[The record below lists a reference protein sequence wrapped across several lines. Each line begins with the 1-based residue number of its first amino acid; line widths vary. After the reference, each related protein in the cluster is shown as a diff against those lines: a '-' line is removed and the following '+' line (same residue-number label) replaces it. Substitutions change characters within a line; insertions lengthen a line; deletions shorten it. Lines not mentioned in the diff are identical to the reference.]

1 MGGWTGS
8 VHLGVGALA
17 YDGAVGTTGRHRH
30 AAWQLLALRSGTV
43 GLTVWPP
50 DGESSTRAGLTAF
63 VIPAGTEHAVETV
76 SPDAAGLTVY
86 LDPGAVPLALPDA
99 PTEDDLRHLATARD
113 GLRPVHPYVV
123 SALEVVSRRRSEALS
138 LTAVAAEIGVSAS
151 HLSRLWRRDLGLA
164 FPAWVRWSRLRAMAE
179 RVRDGASITDAA
191 HAAGFADGAHASRV
205 CREMFGLAP
214 QELLAALG

>member
-1 MGGWTGS
+1 M
-8 VHLGVGALA
+8 
-17 YDGAVGTTGRHRH
+17 
-30 AAWQLLALRSGTV
+30 
-43 GLTVWPP
+43 
-50 DGESSTRAGLTAF
+50 
-63 VIPAGTEHAVETV
+63 
-76 SPDAAGLTVY
+76 
-86 LDPGAVPLALPDA
+86 
-99 PTEDDLRHLATARD
+99 
-113 GLRPVHPYVV
+113 
-123 SALEVVSRRRSEALS
+123 SRRRSEALS